1 MSHKIHFR
9 RALEADPERIH
20 FAAHSHHLW
29 PDVSFDAHVEAWND
43 AARLADRKWDKVFG
57 DVIPRASAHI
67 AKRLGVARGDTICFS
82 PNTHDLFLRV
92 LSCLP
97 RDRPLRVLTTD
108 SEFHSFA
115 RQATRLEE
123 DGALVVTR
131 VAVEPHATFV
141 DRFAAAAATGSTS
154 ASASASTSRDV
165 ARGPWDLV
173 YLSHV
178 FFNSGYAV
186 PDLGRC
192 LAGLPRETFV
202 VVDGYHAFGAIPVDV
217 SGLEDRIFY
226 LAGGYKYAMSGE
238 GACFLHAPP
247 GYGERPRYT
256 GWFAAFGA
264 LESKSAPGQTP
275 YAPGGA
281 RFYGATFDP
290 TALYRFNAVMDWLD
304 AQSLTPAVVH
314 AHVTK
319 LEELFVAELEKAS
332 LPLRASQ
339 LVVPLSEPSRGQF
352 LTFQTPDAAA
362 FHARLLE
369 ANVVTD
375 VRGDRLRFG
384 FAVYH
389 DEADIVRGVTRLR
402 TALRPD

>member
-1 MSHKIHFR
+1 MSHKSHFR

-57 DVIPRASAHI
+57 EVIPRAAAHI
-67 AKRLGVARGDTICFS
+67 ARRLGLNGSYATGDSICFA
-82 PNTHDLFLRV
+82 PNTHELFMRV

-97 RDRPLRVLTTD
+97 HDRPLRVLTTD

-115 RQATRLEE
+115 RQAARLEE
-123 DGALVVTR
+123 DGILQVTR
-131 VAVEPHATFV
+131 IAAEPHASFV
-141 DRFAAAAATGSTS
+141 SRFAEAAAG
-154 ASASASTSRDV
+154 D
-165 ARGPWDLV
+165 WDLV

-192 LAGLPRETFV
+192 LGRVPSSAFI
-202 VVDGYHAFGAIPVDV
+202 VVDGYHAFAAIPVDLSALQGRV
-217 SGLEDRIFY
+217 FY
-226 LAGGYKYAMSGE
+226 LAGGYKYAMAGE
-238 GACFLHAPP
+238 GACFMHVPA
-247 GYGERPRYT
+247 GFGERPRDT

-264 LESKSAPGQTP
+264 LESKTAPGQTP
-275 YAPGGA
+275 YAPNGG

-290 TALYRFNAVMDWLD
+290 SAVYRFLAVMDWLD
-304 AQSLTPAVVH
+304 AQKLTPASIH
-314 AHVTK
+314 AHITK
-319 LEELFVAELEKAS
+319 LEERFVAELDHAS
-332 LPLRASQ
+332 LPLHSKQ
-339 LVVPLSEPSRGQF
+339 LVVPLTEASRGQF
-352 LTFQTPDAAA
+352 LTFVTPHAAD
-362 FHARLLE
+362 FHAKLMK
-369 ANVVTD
+369 ANLFTD

-389 DEADIVRGVTRLR
+389 DEDDIARGIARMK
-402 TALRPD
+402 TALTPAA